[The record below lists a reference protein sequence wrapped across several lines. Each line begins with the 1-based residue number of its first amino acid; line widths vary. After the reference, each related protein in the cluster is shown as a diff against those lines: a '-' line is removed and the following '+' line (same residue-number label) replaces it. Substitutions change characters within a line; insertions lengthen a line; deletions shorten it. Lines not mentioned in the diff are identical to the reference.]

1 MPIYLP
7 APDPLFSQRNLAT
20 LLRDQIHKMENAV
33 DELSDDAFLQNSPD
47 DLIETIFQDA
57 YLPPLE
63 LHTDKGISHPPREI
77 KRTIFGLSPTPIDGF
92 VYSIEVPYT
101 GASGLFNHQPET
113 FDLDKPTA
121 QLNSQS
127 MRGSIVVSR
136 VATAEVSQQKLS
148 ESFDSELDKVRKYI
162 DFQAFQIDPFNASLK
177 DEAARI
183 VYGRKDRLLKA
194 RQIAASLG
202 YPLYHRAGAPLS
214 YISPRVRRKL
224 PTITSVSGSFQPEPT
239 IAEAEYQNI
248 LRIIENM
255 SFVMERNPRVF
266 STAPE
271 ETIRDHYLVQLNG
284 QYEGSATG
292 ETFNGEGRTDILVRD
307 GSANLFIAECK
318 IWHGQR
324 KFVEAIDQLLGY
336 VTWRDTKTAIIVFNR
351 NLATTDVVDTITA
364 TMENHSNYKRDATL
378 ENPTRLRVVFCKP
391 GDPGRDVIITVI
403 VVPIPKLT

>member
-1 MPIYLP
+1 MEPRFQGLLMPIYLP

-77 KRTIFGLSPTPIDGF
+77 KKTIFGLSHTPIDGF
-92 VYSIEVPYT
+92 IYSIEVPYT

-113 FDLDKPTA
+113 SDLDKPTA

-136 VATAEVSQQKLS
+136 AATAEVSQKKLS
-148 ESFDSELDKVRKYI
+148 ESFNSELDKVRKYI

-202 YPLYHRAGAPLS
+202 YPLYHRAGAPLT

-224 PTITSVSGSFQPEPT
+224 PKIKCVR
-239 IAEAEYQNI
+239 
-248 LRIIENM
+248 LL
-255 SFVMERNPRVF
+255 
-266 STAPE
+266 ST
-271 ETIRDHYLVQLNG
+271 
-284 QYEGSATG
+284 
-292 ETFNGEGRTDILVRD
+292 
-307 GSANLFIAECK
+307 
-318 IWHGQR
+318 
-324 KFVEAIDQLLGY
+324 
-336 VTWRDTKTAIIVFNR
+336 
-351 NLATTDVVDTITA
+351 
-364 TMENHSNYKRDATL
+364 
-378 ENPTRLRVVFCKP
+378 
-391 GDPGRDVIITVI
+391 
-403 VVPIPKLT
+403 